1 MRRNELR
8 NCCERLRCKKT
19 SHQIRKIRKSD
30 PMIVTTANNPFDQQ
44 SADSHDAEKNNLSDV
59 RRDDDARGNKRQQG
73 QPRRDKRDVHGWIV
87 LDKPIG
93 MTSTHAV
100 AVVKRLFQAK
110 RAGHAGTLDPLPSGG
125 LPIALRQATKTVPST
140 MATPKPHPLTPPSGA
155 ERDTADTEGR
165 FVKP

>member
-59 RRDDDARGNKRQQG
+59 RREDDARGNKRQQG
-73 QPRRDKRDVHGWIV
+73 QPRRDKPDVHASI
-87 LDKPIG
+87 LLANPIAI
-93 MTSTHAV
+93 TSTHALAIV
-100 AVVKRLFQAK
+100 
-110 RAGHAGTLDPLPSGG
+110 
-125 LPIALRQATKTVPST
+125 
-140 MATPKPHPLTPPSGA
+140 
-155 ERDTADTEGR
+155 
-165 FVKP
+165 